1 MDWARRIL
9 YRQSLRG
16 WMALALV
23 LAVLPLLT
31 SAVVGYAVYH
41 RTIVSPFRDVL
52 TVQHA
57 TLVSLERIHDDYW
70 QVAEAVNGYLLSGD
84 TERAVRYAAVAAEVE
99 AQFERLSEAV
109 AADPALVA
117 LIGVARAEWSAL
129 ARDAETVLARPREG
143 LAGAVPDIDRV
154 AALERELPVAAQ
166 RLEQIVE
173 RLRSESEAHHAAAL
187 VALRRLEIGAAAAL
201 ILSVLMMGLG
211 AWVVNRAIVLGT
223 DRLVEGARRV
233 ASGQREEPV
242 AVTVPP
248 ELAAVANAFND
259 MTRTIVEQEAR
270 LREFGRRDAL
280 TSLLNRREFDHA
292 LEQRAA
298 PWTGE
303 PYALLLIDIDRFKR
317 INDTHGHAVGD
328 AVLRAVALRL
338 AASARQGLPPLP
350 VRRRGIRPAPR
361 PGRGGRGPV
370 RGRGSAPRGG
380 GGAGRAGGRHAD
392 RRHDQRGHRAR
403 RPRSGRRGAVRG
415 RRPRTLCGEG
425 RGAQLQ
431 PDGSL
436 CCAGL
441 RDRSRSVR
449 SPWPRG
455 RERPSRSR
463 RL

>member
-41 RTIVSPFRDVL
+41 RTVVSPFRDVL

-70 QVAEAVNGYLLSGD
+70 QVAEAVNGYLLSGEA
-84 TERAVRYAAVAAEVE
+84 ERAARYAAVAAEVE

-117 LIGVARAEWSAL
+117 LIGVARAEWAAL

-201 ILSVLMMGLG
+201 VLSVLMMGLG

-248 ELAAVANAFND
+248 ELAAVADAFND

-338 AASARQGLPPLP
+338 AASAREGLPLFRYGGEEFALLLDRAAAAEALTEAERLRRAVAEEP
-350 VRRRGIRPAPR
+350 VGLEDGTRIAVTISVGIALGARGQA
-361 PGRGGRGPV
+361 
-370 RGRGSAPRGG
+370 
-380 GGAGRAGGRHAD
+380 
-392 RRHDQRGHRAR
+392 
-403 RPRSGRRGAVRG
+403 
-415 RRPRTLCGEG
+415 
-425 RGAQLQ
+425 GAQLFAAA
-431 PDGSL
+431 DRAL
-436 CCAGL
+436 YAAKDAG
-441 RDRSRSVR
+441 RNCSRMD
-449 SPWPRG
+449 
-455 RERPSRSR
+455 PSAVQA
-463 RL
+463 

>member
-16 WMALALV
+16 WMALAMV

-84 TERAVRYAAVAAEVE
+84 AERAARYAAVAAEVE

-117 LIGVARAEWSAL
+117 LIGVARAEWAAL
-129 ARDAETVLARPREG
+129 ARDAEAVLARPREG
-143 LAGAVPDIDRV
+143 LAGVVPDIDRV
-154 AALERELPVAAQ
+154 EALERELPVAAQ
-166 RLEQIVE
+166 GLEDIVE
-173 RLRSESEAHHAAAL
+173 RLRSESEVHHAAAL

-201 ILSVLMMGLG
+201 VLSVLMMGLG

-248 ELAAVANAFND
+248 ELAAVADAFND

-338 AASARQGLPPLP
+338 AASARQGLPLFRYGGEEFALLLDRAGAAEALSEAERLRRAVAEEP
-350 VRRRGIRPAPR
+350 VELEDGTRIAVTISVGIALGARGQAGAELFAAADRALY
-361 PGRGGRGPV
+361 
-370 RGRGSAPRGG
+370 AAKD
-380 GGAGRAGGRHAD
+380 AGRNCSRMDPSA
-392 RRHDQRGHRAR
+392 
-403 RPRSGRRGAVRG
+403 
-415 RRPRTLCGEG
+415 
-425 RGAQLQ
+425 AQ
-431 PDGSL
+431 G
-436 CCAGL
+436 
-441 RDRSRSVR
+441 
-449 SPWPRG
+449 
-455 RERPSRSR
+455 
-463 RL
+463 

>member
-16 WMALALV
+16 WMALAMV

-41 RTIVSPFRDVL
+41 RTIVSPFREVL

-84 TERAVRYAAVAAEVE
+84 AERAARYAAVAAEVE
-99 AQFERLSEAV
+99 AQFERLAEAV

-117 LIGVARAEWSAL
+117 LIGVARAEWAAL
-129 ARDAETVLARPREG
+129 ARDAEAVLARPREG

-154 AALERELPVAAQ
+154 EALERELPVAAQ
-166 RLEQIVE
+166 GLEDIVE

-298 PWTGE
+298 PWTGK

-338 AASARQGLPPLP
+338 AASAREGLPLFRYGGEEFALLLDRAGAAEALTEAERLRRAVAEEP
-350 VRRRGIRPAPR
+350 VELEDSTRIAVTISVGIALGARGQAGAELFAAADRALY
-361 PGRGGRGPV
+361 
-370 RGRGSAPRGG
+370 AAKD
-380 GGAGRAGGRHAD
+380 AGRNCSRMDPSA
-392 RRHDQRGHRAR
+392 
-403 RPRSGRRGAVRG
+403 
-415 RRPRTLCGEG
+415 
-425 RGAQLQ
+425 AQ
-431 PDGSL
+431 G
-436 CCAGL
+436 
-441 RDRSRSVR
+441 
-449 SPWPRG
+449 
-455 RERPSRSR
+455 
-463 RL
+463 

>member
-84 TERAVRYAAVAAEVE
+84 AERAARYAAVAAEVE
-99 AQFERLSEAV
+99 AQFERLAEAV
-109 AADPALVA
+109 AGDPALVE
-117 LIGVARAEWSAL
+117 LIGVARAEWAAL
-129 ARDAETVLARPREG
+129 ARDAEAVLARPREG

-248 ELAAVANAFND
+248 ELAAVADAFND

-338 AASARQGLPPLP
+338 AASAREGLPLFRYGGEEFALLLDRAGAAEALTEAERLRRAVAEEP
-350 VRRRGIRPAPR
+350 VGLEDGTRIAVTISVGIALGARGQAGAELFAAADRALY
-361 PGRGGRGPV
+361 
-370 RGRGSAPRGG
+370 AAKD
-380 GGAGRAGGRHAD
+380 AGRNCSRMD
-392 RRHDQRGHRAR
+392 
-403 RPRSGRRGAVRG
+403 PSAVQ
-415 RRPRTLCGEG
+415 
-425 RGAQLQ
+425 A
-431 PDGSL
+431 
-436 CCAGL
+436 
-441 RDRSRSVR
+441 
-449 SPWPRG
+449 
-455 RERPSRSR
+455 
-463 RL
+463 

>member
-303 PYALLLIDIDRFKR
+303 PMR
-317 INDTHGHAVGD
+317 
-328 AVLRAVALRL
+328 
-338 AASARQGLPPLP
+338 
-350 VRRRGIRPAPR
+350 
-361 PGRGGRGPV
+361 
-370 RGRGSAPRGG
+370 
-380 GGAGRAGGRHAD
+380 
-392 RRHDQRGHRAR
+392 
-403 RPRSGRRGAVRG
+403 
-415 RRPRTLCGEG
+415 
-425 RGAQLQ
+425 
-431 PDGSL
+431 
-436 CCAGL
+436 CC
-441 RDRSRSVR
+441 
-449 SPWPRG
+449 
-455 RERPSRSR
+455 
-463 RL
+463 

>member
-16 WMALALV
+16 WMALAMV

-41 RTIVSPFRDVL
+41 RTIVGPFRDVL

-70 QVAEAVNGYLLSGD
+70 QVAEAVNGYLLSGEA
-84 TERAVRYAAVAAEVE
+84 ERAARYAAVAAEVE
-99 AQFERLSEAV
+99 AQFERLSDAV

-117 LIGVARAEWSAL
+117 LIGVARAEWAAL

-143 LAGAVPDIDRV
+143 LAGVVPDIDRV
-154 AALERELPVAAQ
+154 EALERELPVAAQ
-166 RLEQIVE
+166 GLEDIVE

-201 ILSVLMMGLG
+201 VLSVLMMGLG

-303 PYALLLIDIDRFKR
+303 PYTLLLIDIDRFKR

-338 AASARQGLPPLP
+338 AASAREGLPLFRYGGEEFALLLDRAGAAEALP
-350 VRRRGIRPAPR
+350 EAERLRRAVAEEPVELEDGTRIAVTISVGIALGARGQAGAELFEAADRALY
-361 PGRGGRGPV
+361 
-370 RGRGSAPRGG
+370 AAKD
-380 GGAGRAGGRHAD
+380 AGRNCSRMDPSA
-392 RRHDQRGHRAR
+392 
-403 RPRSGRRGAVRG
+403 
-415 RRPRTLCGEG
+415 
-425 RGAQLQ
+425 AQ
-431 PDGSL
+431 G
-436 CCAGL
+436 
-441 RDRSRSVR
+441 
-449 SPWPRG
+449 
-455 RERPSRSR
+455 
-463 RL
+463 

>member
-16 WMALALV
+16 WMALAMV

-84 TERAVRYAAVAAEVE
+84 AERAARYAAVAAEVE

-117 LIGVARAEWSAL
+117 LIGVARAEWATL
-129 ARDAETVLARPREG
+129 ARDAEAVLARPREG

-201 ILSVLMMGLG
+201 VLSVLMMGLG

-338 AASARQGLPPLP
+338 AASAREGLPLFRYGGEEFALLLDRAGAAEALSEAERLRHAVAEEP
-350 VRRRGIRPAPR
+350 VELEDSTRIAVTISVGIALGARGQAGAELFAAADRALY
-361 PGRGGRGPV
+361 
-370 RGRGSAPRGG
+370 AAKD
-380 GGAGRAGGRHAD
+380 AGRNCSRMDPSA
-392 RRHDQRGHRAR
+392 
-403 RPRSGRRGAVRG
+403 
-415 RRPRTLCGEG
+415 
-425 RGAQLQ
+425 AQ
-431 PDGSL
+431 G
-436 CCAGL
+436 
-441 RDRSRSVR
+441 
-449 SPWPRG
+449 
-455 RERPSRSR
+455 
-463 RL
+463 

>member
-223 DRLVEGARRV
+223 DRLVEGARRG

-338 AASARQGLPPLP
+338 AASARQGLPLFRYGGEEFALLLDRAGAAEALSEAEDLRRAVAEEP
-350 VRRRGIRPAPR
+350 VGLEDGTRIAVTISVGIALGARGQAGAELFAAADRALY
-361 PGRGGRGPV
+361 
-370 RGRGSAPRGG
+370 AAKD
-380 GGAGRAGGRHAD
+380 AGRN
-392 RRHDQRGHRAR
+392 
-403 RPRSGRRGAVRG
+403 
-415 RRPRTLCGEG
+415 C
-425 RGAQLQ
+425 
-431 PDGSL
+431 
-436 CCAGL
+436 
-441 RDRSRSVR
+441 SRMDPSVVQA
-449 SPWPRG
+449 
-455 RERPSRSR
+455 
-463 RL
+463 

>member
-99 AQFERLSEAV
+99 AQFERLAEAV
-109 AADPALVA
+109 ADDPALVA
-117 LIGVARAEWSAL
+117 LIGVARAEWAAL

-201 ILSVLMMGLG
+201 VLSVLMMGLG

-248 ELAAVANAFND
+248 ELAAVADAFND

-328 AVLRAVALRL
+328 AILRAVALRL
-338 AASARQGLPPLP
+338 AASAREGLPLFRYGGEEFALLLDRAGTAEALSEAERLRRAVAEEP
-350 VRRRGIRPAPR
+350 VGLEDGTRIAVTISVGIALGARGQAGAELFAAADRALY
-361 PGRGGRGPV
+361 
-370 RGRGSAPRGG
+370 AAKD
-380 GGAGRAGGRHAD
+380 AGRNCSRMD
-392 RRHDQRGHRAR
+392 
-403 RPRSGRRGAVRG
+403 PSAVQ
-415 RRPRTLCGEG
+415 
-425 RGAQLQ
+425 A
-431 PDGSL
+431 
-436 CCAGL
+436 
-441 RDRSRSVR
+441 
-449 SPWPRG
+449 
-455 RERPSRSR
+455 
-463 RL
+463 

>member
-16 WMALALV
+16 WMALAMV

-70 QVAEAVNGYLLSGD
+70 QVAEAVNGYLLSGEA
-84 TERAVRYAAVAAEVE
+84 ERAARYAAVAAEVE
-99 AQFERLSEAV
+99 AQFARLAEAV
-109 AADPALVA
+109 ADDPALVE
-117 LIGVARAEWSAL
+117 LIGVARAEWTVL

-143 LAGAVPDIDRV
+143 LAGVVPDIDRV
-154 AALERELPVAAQ
+154 EALERELPVAAQ
-166 RLEQIVE
+166 GLEDIVE

-338 AASARQGLPPLP
+338 AASAREGLPLFRYGGEEFALLLDRAGAAEALTEAERLRRAVAEEP
-350 VRRRGIRPAPR
+350 VELEDGTRIAVTISVGIALGARGQAGAELFAAADRALY
-361 PGRGGRGPV
+361 
-370 RGRGSAPRGG
+370 AAKD
-380 GGAGRAGGRHAD
+380 AGRNCSRMDPSA
-392 RRHDQRGHRAR
+392 
-403 RPRSGRRGAVRG
+403 
-415 RRPRTLCGEG
+415 
-425 RGAQLQ
+425 AQ
-431 PDGSL
+431 G
-436 CCAGL
+436 
-441 RDRSRSVR
+441 
-449 SPWPRG
+449 
-455 RERPSRSR
+455 
-463 RL
+463 